1 MYICTCIH
9 TYLAGNREKVPA
21 ITSRQNNDVMD
32 QPPGHALTEV
42 LGERGEGR
50 VRIQRLEKVFLT
62 LLFLVFLFLLVFL
75 LLTRGARIGGE
86 RKLEFLSSCGSCTL
100 LLPQEAMVS

>member
-1 MYICTCIH
+1 MY

-21 ITSRQNNDVMD
+21 ITSRQDDDVMN
-32 QPPGHALTEV
+32 QPPGHVLTEA

-62 LLFLVFLFLLVFL
+62 LLLLVFLFLLVFL
-75 LLTRGARIGGE
+75 LLTRGGAGIGGE
-86 RKLEFLSSCGSCTL
+86 RKLEFLSSRGGCTL